1 MTLFELL
8 KRKVFHGGLA
18 PLVWI
23 WVQDS
28 AGKYLYDANGV
39 KIVMGVRTNG

>member
-1 MTLFELL
+1 MNYYEYL
-8 KRKVFHGGLA
+8 KKKKLHGNLA

-23 WVQDS
+23 WVRDS

-39 KIVMGVRTNG
+39 KIVMGVRNDG